1 MELNERQM
9 KALAALMVLMI
20 LCFGLACASS
30 DPERVKQEQQKKQSS
45 IITVG
50 TGGTKE
56 EAIQDALRSAVERA
70 VGVYIYS
77 STEVENFQ
85 VVKDKIISA
94 SRGYVNN
101 YEIVKE
107 DLKEGVFFITL
118 NVQVNVSS
126 IQAAVRKDIKSVTI
140 GEALKDYSLVKQRM
154 EKIRKAEEI
163 VNAVVLRPVDEAY
176 SVDFIGYEIKSVR
189 KDRVSL
195 ELAVKLSLNP
205 FYWNEYYNVLN
216 FLSEDCSN
224 ADAVLTAT
232 RYRESH
238 RGDTYVPWP
247 DYDNGAVC
255 LHVDTAILLRA
266 FKHVSIVGRF
276 GKYKVLDFLDGDK
289 NDVMLHY
296 NLLGVSYN
304 DGECFHYFYFS
315 ANRKYYRSGFGS
327 MCASNSRYPQGPEY
341 TLEQERFGYAGKI
354 LIDPRKGV
362 IIKKTFTVTDLDFI
376 KNIKDLKFHIISS
389 GYKEVYFNES
399 GREMR
404 WK

>member
-20 LCFGLACASS
+20 LCFGLACAAS
-30 DPERVKQEQQKKQSS
+30 DPERVRQEQQKRQSS

-107 DLKEGVFFITL
+107 DQKEGIFFITL
-118 NVQVNVSS
+118 NVQVNVNS
-126 IQAAVRKDIKSVTI
+126 IQAAVRKDIKSITV

-163 VNAVVLRPVDEAY
+163 VNAVVLRPVEEAY

-205 FYWNEYYNVLN
+205 FYWNEYYDVLN

-224 ADAVLTAT
+224 ADVVYTAT
-232 RYRESH
+232 RYLRRDHSWGPH
-238 RGDTYVPWP
+238 AWP
-247 DYDNGAVC
+247 DFYDGYVC
-255 LHVDTAILLRA
+255 LHVDTATLLRA
-266 FKHVSIVGRF
+266 FKNVRIEGRLNH
-276 GKYKVLDFLDGDK
+276 KVLNFLYLERGLL
-289 NDVMLHY
+289 MLHY
-296 NLLGVSYN
+296 NLLTVASSDTY
-304 DGECFHYFYFS
+304 YFYFS
-315 ANRKYYRSGFGS
+315 ADDRYRNSSVYDHFFIHRSNNYKLKEDDGFNG
-327 MCASNSRYPQGPEY
+327 G
-341 TLEQERFGYAGKI
+341 I
-354 LIDPRKGV
+354 LIDTREGV
-362 IIKKTFTVTDLDFI
+362 IIKKTFTVTNLDFI

-389 GYKEVYFNES
+389 GYVEAYLDPE
-399 GREMR
+399 GRRTR
-404 WK
+404 WKW